1 MIIDRTYFTGP
12 LVIPQLGSIPVQ
24 DTVDDYISIYEP
36 ELLSKAL
43 GESLADALNQAIED
57 LGSGSDED
65 LDQRWKDLLNG
76 VSFTNTSDRPAKWV
90 GLAPV
95 DKKPGGP
102 VAAFVWFHYTR
113 DTAAQNSGVGV
124 VSATAENAVNVSPTF
139 KLSQAW
145 NTMAKQVQ
153 VLWQFL
159 NANTDVYPE
168 WVSSEVCYSS
178 FGTINWAGI

>member
-1 MIIDRTYFTGP
+1 MIIDRSYFTGP

-24 DTVDDYISIYEP
+24 DTVDAYITMYEP
-36 ELLSKAL
+36 ELLSKVM
-43 GESLADALNQAIED
+43 GESLANALNQAIED
-57 LGSGSDED
+57 LGSDED
-65 LDQRWKDLLNG
+65 LDQRWKDILDG
-76 VSFTNTSDRPAKWV
+76 VSFTNSSSRPSKWV

-95 DKKPGGP
+95 NQIPGGP
-102 VAAFVWFHYTR
+102 IAAFVWFHYTR

-145 NTMAKQVQ
+145 NSMVKDVR

-159 NANTDVYPE
+159 NVNTAVYPE
-168 WVSSEVCYSS
+168 WVSSEVCGSY
-178 FGTINWAGI
+178 FGTINAFGI